1 MQTPCIDVCS
11 IDSASG
17 LCAGCGRTIEEISG
31 WMSFSDE
38 ERRQLMVALPA
49 RLPQNRLIAGRH
61 SATVKT
67 AEQTA

>member
-11 IDSASG
+11 IEPANG
-17 LCAGCGRTIEEISG
+17 LCAGCGRTMEEISG

-38 ERRQLMVALPA
+38 KRQILMAILPA
-49 RLPQNRLIAGRH
+49 RLQAGQLMACGL
-61 SATVKT
+61 SETAKT

>member
-38 ERRQLMVALPA
+38 KRQHLMAVLPA
-49 RLPQNRLIAGRH
+49 RLQSNDLMACSL